1 MLDLVLFM
9 RKRDIL
15 SRGFSACVGM
25 CVFDS
30 EDSLIDVKRLILTSS
45 PTTHATTRDNTLRAK
60 RLAEVSIEELKPLF
74 VKLTFSETQRFF
86 TCWDRHVVLE
96 DGRLMKISVV
106 IEAEIGLVVNAIK
119 FGWSGLL
126 SLVLTLP
133 IADFFSAYSQVG
145 NALLTRVNQR
155 LHSFVDFDL
164 SLNFVNQTHLFF
176 VKNAVR
182 V

>member
-30 EDSLIDVKRLILTSS
+30 EDSLINMIRFILTSS
-45 PTTHATTRDNTLRAK
+45 PTTPATTCDDALRAK
-60 RLAEVSIEELKPLF
+60 RLAEVSIEELKPFF

-86 TCWDRHVVLE
+86 TCWDRHVALE
-96 DGRLMKISVV
+96 DGRLMEISVV
-106 IEAEIGLVVNAIK
+106 VEAEIGLVVDAIK

-133 IADFFSAYSQVG
+133 IADFFSAYSQIG
-145 NALLTRVNQR
+145 YALLTWVSQR
-155 LHSFVDFDL
+155 LHSFVYFDL
-164 SLNFVNQTHLFF
+164 SLDFVNQTHLFS
-176 VKNAVR
+176 VENPVR